1 MKCLIKIL
9 FENLC
14 LEDDPIHIRMR
25 KAMLAAFLPIG
36 VFLVVTFLYR
46 AIRQPYLMESV
57 AGAVFM
63 IFRTLLGLTMT
74 GAWVYARVTRSFGDR
89 IASCFLV
96 LFSICLTAGT
106 VTDYRPPVFILQ
118 LLVAGFVI
126 MFQVSYLNL
135 ILPSLGAL
143 ISVINLMSSDG
154 KLLTLPGYH
163 VFDQSYSHNG
173 LSSTSLWVIPWFFIM
188 CAYLLFTHLQQQSIL
203 TLLTKSAAGVQMA
216 KDVSDKL
223 VAYETANAL
232 DILRKAQQSADVV
245 DPGLVAV
252 LKQMTDNL
260 DRYRPN
266 LQRKEMLDYVFHEV
280 RNPLHSLRNDLCA
293 LCREGAG
300 RGHGGVAAATPR
312 REKRHV
318 DDASASAA
326 VGVRRATR
334 AAWGCVHEQPSCPAS
349 GGSPGGHHAAAEDP
363 ASRG

>member
-1 MKCLIKIL
+1 MKCVVKIL
-9 FENLC
+9 FEDLC

-63 IFRTLLGLTMT
+63 VFRTLLGLTLI

-96 LFSICLTAGT
+96 LFSLCLTAGT

-143 ISVINLMSSDG
+143 INVINLMSSDG
-154 KLLTLPGYH
+154 KLLTLPGSH
-163 VFDQSYSHNG
+163 VFD
-173 LSSTSLWVIPWFFIM
+173 STSLWPIPWICFM

-223 VAYETANAL
+223 VAYETA
-232 DILRKAQQSADVV
+232 KE
-245 DPGLVAV
+245 
-252 LKQMTDNL
+252 
-260 DRYRPN
+260 DR
-266 LQRKEMLDYVFHEV
+266 
-280 RNPLHSLRNDLCA
+280 A
-293 LCREGAG
+293 
-300 RGHGGVAAATPR
+300 RGFT
-312 REKRHV
+312 
-318 DDASASAA
+318 
-326 VGVRRATR
+326 
-334 AAWGCVHEQPSCPAS
+334 Q
-349 GGSPGGHHAAAEDP
+349 
-363 ASRG
+363 